1 MNTLA
6 MLIRREFWEHRMLV
20 IAPATLCGIY
30 ILLCVLAGAN
40 FSVSWP
46 LGDGMPGTRGPMHP
60 GFFAVMNI
68 MFVGL
73 LYLLM
78 AIVAFFYLCD
88 SLYAERK
95 DRSILFWKS
104 LPVSD
109 AMTVMSKA
117 LVALIAMPLVVYVL
131 GLVTNLITMLV
142 FKVAFDFS
150 ATPGSNGSGI
160 LMWLKVNGY
169 LLVDVF
175 VLALWF
181 LPVVGYQL
189 LISVL
194 VPKAPFVWTLL
205 PPVALMLGQKIFFD
219 SWSIAQLISFRLG
232 GVMST
237 LGDRRAFG
245 GQIGAA
251 IESVNA
257 IPLLARPDLWIGV
270 AIGAALLFAAIRIR
284 RHRDDT

>member
-1 MNTLA
+1 MNTLP
-6 MLIRREFWEHRMLV
+6 MLIRREFWEHRMLMF
-20 IAPATLCGIY
+20 APAALCGIWL
-30 ILLCVLAGAN
+30 ILCVAAGAK
-40 FSVSWP
+40 FSISWP
-46 LGDGMPGTRGPMHP
+46 LGDQMPQGVMHP
-60 GFFAVMNI
+60 GFFAMLNI
-68 MFVGL
+68 MFMGL

-78 AIVAFFYLCD
+78 AIVGFFYLCD

-95 DRSILFWKS
+95 DRSVLFWKS

-109 AMTVMSKA
+109 AMTVLSKA
-117 LVALIAMPLVVYVL
+117 LVALIAMPLIVYVL
-131 GLVTNLITMLV
+131 GLITNLLTMLV
-142 FKVAFDFS
+142 FKIAFDFS
-150 ATPGSNGSGI
+150 GSGI
-160 LMWLKVNGY
+160 SVLNWMKVNGY

-219 SWSIAQLISFRLG
+219 SWSIAQLIGFRLG

-237 LGDRRAFG
+237 LSDRRTFG
-245 GQIGAA
+245 GQVGAA
-251 IESVNA
+251 IEAVNA

-270 AIGAALLFAAIRIR
+270 AIGVALLFVTIRIR